1 MIRRLC
7 LLLLALCCLPA
18 AASAAAHT
26 QWFAIYLGDV
36 HIGHLQRTRTQDAEV
51 IETRSELSLVL
62 ERSGEQLKVRSSE
75 LHRERADGTP
85 LAFSSRFES
94 GGTLS
99 EVHGKV
105 VDGEIRA
112 EVIQGDRHS
121 EGRSPWPPGALLAD
135 GQRRALLDM
144 LTSRRGFAE
153 VLAFDPS
160 ALKAMPLYSEQL
172 GTQSRPLAGLPGTG
186 PDLLRVRQIHGQRD
200 GGMRSELWLD
210 PESGEVQQ
218 MRLPALG
225 LELLL
230 RACSQDCAT
239 APPQAADI
247 LASTLLPA
255 PRALSRRDLAA
266 PLWFLFDAGDAVLT
280 PLESIPGQRLVAD
293 GAGRLRLRIDPRG
306 GDSRPPTP
314 ADTQPGRW
322 VQSDD
327 QAVIEMAR
335 DAVGRT
341 RHAGRKMQRLERVVR
356 QHIRSKSLRVGYAS
370 AAEVI
375 ALREGDCTEHA
386 VLLAALARAQGI
398 PARVVTG
405 LAYSPHYAGRG
416 DVFVP
421 HAWVMAWVDDRWVG
435 FDAALPAFGA
445 AHIGLSMGGGEP
457 FDFYGGLE
465 LMGRLRLLDIAP
477 GSTGAAE

>member
-1 MIRRLC
+1 MIRNLCRHLIGICC
-7 LLLLALCCLPA
+7 LLA
-18 AASAAAHT
+18 AGSASADA
-26 QWFAIYLGDV
+26 QWFAIYLGDM
-36 HIGHLQRTRTQDAEV
+36 HIGHLQRTRSEAADA

-62 ERSGEQLKVRSSE
+62 ARSGEPLQVRSAE
-75 LHRERADGTP
+75 MHRERPDGTP

-94 GGTLS
+94 GGTLA
-99 EVHGKV
+99 EVQGQV
-105 VDGEIRA
+105 VDGEVRA
-112 EVIQGDRHS
+112 QITQGDRSS
-121 EGRSPWPPGALLAD
+121 ESRFPWPQGALLAE
-135 GQRRALLDM
+135 GQRRVLLDM
-144 LTSRRGFAE
+144 LDSGRGFAE
-153 VLAFDPS
+153 VMAFDPS

-172 GTQSRPLAGLPGTG
+172 GTQTRTAAGLDGEG
-186 PDLLRVRQIHGQRD
+186 VELLRIRQIHGQRD

-210 PESGEVQQ
+210 PGSGDVQQ

-230 RACSQDCAT
+230 RACSQACAT
-239 APPQAADI
+239 APPGAADI
-247 LASTLLPA
+247 LASTLVAA
-255 PRALSRRDLAA
+255 PRSLSARDLAR
-266 PLWFLFDAGDAVLT
+266 PLWFELDAGDALLT
-280 PLESIPGQRLVAD
+280 PLGTIPGQRLLAD
-293 GAGRLRLRIDPRG
+293 QNGRLRLRIDPRG
-306 GDSRPPTP
+306 GDNRPPTP

-327 QAVIEMAR
+327 RAVIEMSR
-335 DAVGRT
+335 EAVGRA
-341 RHAGRKMQRLERVVR
+341 RHAGRKMQRLERAVR
-356 QHIRSKSLRVGYAS
+356 RHIRNKSLRVGYAS

-375 ALREGDCTEHA
+375 ELREGDCTEHA

-398 PARVVTG
+398 PARVITG
-405 LAYSPHYAGRG
+405 LAYTPQYAGRA

-465 LMGRLRLLDIAP
+465 LMGRLRLLDI
-477 GSTGAAE
+477 GSASSREDG